1 MIKLQFQYILSRVE
15 GGINQSFVHWTN
27 NYWVYESLE
36 FELGLG
42 YISEQY
48 RQILCP
54 HAANVLVEED
64 GNKYNPN

>member
-1 MIKLQFQYILSRVE
+1 MIKLQFQYILSVVE

-36 FELGLG
+36 FEMGLG
-42 YISEQY
+42 DISEQY
-48 RQILCP
+48 RQILC
-54 HAANVLVEED
+54 HAAHVLVQED